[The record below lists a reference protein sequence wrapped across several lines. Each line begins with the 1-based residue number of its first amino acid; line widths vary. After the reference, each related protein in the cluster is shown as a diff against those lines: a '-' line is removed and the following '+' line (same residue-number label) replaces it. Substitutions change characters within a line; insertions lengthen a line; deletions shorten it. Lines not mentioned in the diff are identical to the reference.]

1 MRMDPKDI
9 KDHSKFYYYVS
20 INIPQVREMPFIINA
35 LKKFSGNSSEQKIK
49 DALLWNKGPMIKLV
63 ENLVCAG
70 VRSYGCYAVKSDV
83 IRVEKKTVEL
93 FESGKDLRGTATG
106 KLVYLVGVTLLHEL
120 CHWANDDTGKD
131 DLTHQKFEQ
140 ALYGKVIV

>member
-1 MRMDPKDI
+1 MRMDPQDI

-70 VRSYGCYAVKSDV
+70 LKSYGCYAVKSDV

-93 FESGKDLRGTATG
+93 FEAGKDLRGTATG

-120 CHWANDDTGKD
+120 CHWANDDTGKE
-131 DLTHQKFEQ
+131 DLTHEKFEQ

>member
-1 MRMDPKDI
+1 MRMDPQDI
-9 KDHSKFYYYVS
+9 RDHSKFYYYVS
-20 INIPQVREMPFIINA
+20 ANIPQVREMPFIINA
-35 LKKFSGNSSEQKIK
+35 LKRFSGNSSEKAIK

-63 ENLVCAG
+63 DGLVCAG
-70 VRSYGCYAVKSDV
+70 VKALGCYAVNSDI

-93 FESGKDLRGTATG
+93 FEAGKDLRHTATG

-120 CHWANDDTGKD
+120 CHWANDGTGAE
-131 DLTHQKFEQ
+131 DLTHAKFEQ